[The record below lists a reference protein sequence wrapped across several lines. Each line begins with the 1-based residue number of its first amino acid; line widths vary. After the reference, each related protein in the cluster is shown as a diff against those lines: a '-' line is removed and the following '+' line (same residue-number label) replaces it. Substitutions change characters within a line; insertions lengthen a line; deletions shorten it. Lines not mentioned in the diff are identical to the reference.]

1 MGLNEKQ
8 QKALDCYMSMS
19 MRQWPEALHAWI
31 AATSV
36 HDPILSGD
44 GATSPPGT
52 HIMNADWKTLEGL
65 LNRVKAHDFELSQEL
80 WRFFIQFDFDREQ
93 QRAKEGREAD
103 DRARKSTLEFAMMID
118 QWVEE
123 YKAEIARLRA
133 ELDDLPAE

>member
-44 GATSPPGT
+44 GATSPPS
-52 HIMNADWKTLEGL
+52 DEGPPPGGL
-65 LNRVKAHDFELSQEL
+65 FCCCTKEHPATFE
-80 WRFFIQFDFDREQ
+80 
-93 QRAKEGREAD
+93 RA
-103 DRARKSTLEFAMMID
+103 
-118 QWVEE
+118 
-123 YKAEIARLRA
+123 LR
-133 ELDDLPAE
+133 